1 MGKRVTVIL
10 ACFALTAAAAG
21 GADLR
26 SAPGA
31 RTPYTE
37 PGKST
42 EQELKWDNGTLG
54 YVLAQ
59 FVAGSWIGN
68 DFDCSTLAA
77 DNIKLIRVRSSG
89 EWPNG
94 RWDGFNIG
102 VFDFRSGVPGA
113 RIWGP
118 KFVEGTGRGYP
129 WCDFGVDWNLPKG
142 VRTFVAALGQRYN
155 YPNVDP
161 YCLDTGPPQR
171 RGWAFYQG
179 IWQPFKSESNLM
191 LRVVM
196 QGDIGVAPTSL
207 GRVKALYY

>member
-1 MGKRVTVIL
+1 MGKRVAVIL

-26 SAPGA
+26 NSPGA
-31 RTPYTE
+31 RTPYAGPRE
-37 PGKST
+37 ST

-59 FVAGSWIGN
+59 FVAGTWIGN

-77 DNIKLIRVRSSG
+77 DNIKLMRIRSSG

-94 RWDGFNIG
+94 RWDGFNVG

-129 WCDFGVDWNLPKG
+129 WCDFGVDWTLPKG
-142 VRTFVAALGQRYN
+142 IRKFVAAMGQRYN
-155 YPNVDP
+155 YPVLPGHRGAAAPGMDLLP
-161 YCLDTGPPQR
+161 RHLATFQIRIQLDAPRRDAGRHR
-171 RGWAFYQG
+171 RGADEPRAG
-179 IWQPFKSESNLM
+179 
-191 LRVVM
+191 
-196 QGDIGVAPTSL
+196 
-207 GRVKALYY
+207 